1 LRTRSAALIVRAV
14 TNRSEG
20 IVLRATAGFFR
31 VRTTEGEVI
40 ECRMRGRLKKERVST
55 DLAVIGDEVDIDRT
69 TGVIENVKPRRTRFS
84 RLHPTSRG
92 RAIEDVLVANIDRVL
107 LVFSAGL
114 PRMNPRLV
122 DRFLVVAEHN
132 RVPVTI
138 VATKMDE
145 AEAADA
151 KERFGA
157 YEHIGYPVIYT
168 SVRTG
173 EGIEDVRALLA
184 RNISAL
190 TGPSGAG
197 KSSLL
202 NAIQPGLSLA
212 VGEIGDLVRKGRH
225 TTRVAEL
232 HALTEGGFVADTP
245 GIRELASFEIP
256 PRELASCFPDLRPF
270 LKDCAF
276 GDCLHDRE
284 PQCGVRDAVGRG
296 EISEERYDSYLR
308 QLHGEER

>member
-1 LRTRSAALIVRAV
+1 
-14 TNRSEG
+14 
-20 IVLRATAGFFR
+20 
-31 VRTTEGEVI
+31 
-40 ECRMRGRLKKERVST
+40 MRGRLKKERVST
-55 DLAVIGDEVDIDRT
+55 DLAVIGDEVIIDRT
-69 TGVIENVKPRRTRFS
+69 TCVIERVSPRRTRFS

-92 RAIEDVLVANIDRVL
+92 RAIEDVLVANIDRIL

-132 RVPVTI
+132 RVPLTI
-138 VATKMDE
+138 IATKMDE
-145 AEAADA
+145 PEAADA
-151 KERFGA
+151 RERFGI
-157 YEHIGYPVIYT
+157 YERIGYSVIYT
-168 SVRTG
+168 SAHTG
-173 EGIEDVRALLA
+173 EAIDDVRNVLSGK
-184 RNISAL
+184 ISAL

-202 NAIQPGLSLA
+202 NAIEEGLSLA

-232 HALTEGGFVADTP
+232 HALRGGGFVADTP

-256 PRELASCFPDLRPF
+256 ARDLASCFPDLRPF
-270 LKDCAF
+270 LHDCAF

-284 PQCGVRDAVGRG
+284 PQCGVRDAVSRD
-296 EISEERYDSYLR
+296 EVSKERYDSYLR

>member
-1 LRTRSAALIVRAV
+1 M
-14 TNRSEG
+14 
-20 IVLRATAGFFR
+20 RATAGFFR
-31 VRTTEGEVI
+31 VRTTEGETI

-55 DLAVIGDEVDIDRT
+55 DLAVIGDEVIIDRT
-69 TGVIENVKPRRTRFS
+69 TCVIERVSPRRTRFS

-92 RAIEDVLVANIDRVL
+92 RAIEDVLVANIDRIL

-132 RVPVTI
+132 RVPLTI
-138 VATKMDE
+138 IATKMDE
-145 AEAADA
+145 PEAADA
-151 KERFGA
+151 RERFGI
-157 YEHIGYPVIYT
+157 YERIGYSVIYT
-168 SVRTG
+168 SAHTG
-173 EGIEDVRALLA
+173 EAIDDVRNVLSGK
-184 RNISAL
+184 ISAL

-202 NAIQPGLSLA
+202 NAIEEGLSLA

-232 HALTEGGFVADTP
+232 HALRGGGFVADTP

-256 PRELASCFPDLRPF
+256 ARDLASCFPDLRPF
-270 LKDCAF
+270 LHDCAF

-284 PQCGVRDAVGRG
+284 PQCGVRDAVSRD
-296 EISEERYDSYLR
+296 EVSKERYDSYLR